1 MFSQNSVHALE
12 TEFDKLS
19 KLLGNKNVRTT
30 FSGDGA
36 YTNGE
41 VVNVPEM
48 DRTREL
54 DPRHQAIMRGYHI
67 HEVSH
72 VTDSDMSILKRRTVK
87 ESPELKDTWNCV
99 EDVFVERKAQ
109 EKYAGARRSL
119 EVTVDSVLEAENKH
133 WADNPEENVNRRKRW
148 WTEIPYAALQQARS
162 KMGYDSEALEE
173 YLDEMPKELAKQADK
188 WSDKM
193 LKCQNTEE
201 SLRTARAIKKVVDKY
216 EDENPLPPPPPP
228 KPSEGDGNKSDD
240 NTTSQQSKSGDNK
253 SDDNKSD
260 SKSNDSKGDDKGDN
274 KDDGKQKPREITPEA
289 PWSELTPEEKIQRRE
304 QRMEA
309 HIKAQE
315 QAEEERQAAESKGK
329 GFVLSD
335 ALGREKKAN
344 EKVFRTYSSGF
355 ASRNVEV
362 DLAPVYRD
370 HEEAWNHLPS
380 LLPQNEKGKRLFGNL
395 STVFRI
401 RRDNGNYIERTKVAK
416 EHLSCHSS
424 LRQYSAR
431 LRRLLLAREDR
442 RNEGGYNSGRVDP
455 RRLSQLV
462 AGCENIFSRSSVL
475 QTDETRVMIAVDGS
489 GSMDKNKTQM
499 AVLALN
505 ECLGRANVK
514 FDICEWASVEGQK
527 ADRVNG
533 RTQPFVVHHK
543 KANESWKKLDKVF
556 EYNPFGGY
564 TPTASVVYTM
574 ATIMKAWREPRKIL
588 FFVTDGLP
596 NGAYSGEPRVV
607 RKYNDAM
614 IEHGIE
620 VIGVGVY
627 KPSDPHREHG
637 EACLKQMFKHH
648 VICDFNTFGETLL
661 GGIEK
666 LLIKEGHANAA

>member
-1 MFSQNSVHALE
+1 MFSQNSVRALE

-19 KLLGNKNVRTT
+19 KLLGNKTVRTT
-30 FSGDGA
+30 FKGDGA
-36 YTNGE
+36 YTDGQ

-48 DRTREL
+48 DRTKNL
-54 DPRHQAIMRGYHI
+54 DPKHQAIMRGYHI

-72 VTDSDMSILKRRTVK
+72 VTDTDMSILNRRSVK
-87 ESPELKDTWNCV
+87 ENPELKDTWNCV

-148 WTEIPYAALQQARS
+148 WTEIPYAALQAARS

-173 YLDEMPKELAKQADK
+173 YLDEMPKQLAKQAHK

-240 NTTSQQSKSGDNK
+240 NTTSEQSKSGDNK
-253 SDDNKSD
+253 SEDNKSG
-260 SKSNDSKGDDKGDN
+260 SKGD
-274 KDDGKQKPREITPEA
+274 GKQEPKEITPQV
-289 PWSELTPEEKIQRRE
+289 PYDQLTDAEKLQRRNEEVERRHEQRRE
-304 QRMEA
+304 QYLREL
-309 HIKAQE
+309 
-315 QAEEERQAAESKGK
+315 ERQSQHQASQSKGK

-335 ALGREKKAN
+335 ALEREKKAN
-344 EKVFRTYSSGF
+344 EDVFRAYGSGLNC
-355 ASRNVEV
+355 RNVDV
-362 DLAPVYRD
+362 DLAPVYRT
-370 HEEAWNHLPS
+370 HEEAWQHLPS
-380 LLPQNEKGKRLFGNL
+380 LLPQNAKAKRVYGNVGSLF
-395 STVFRI
+395 VH
-401 RRDNGNYIERTKVAK
+401 RREHGRFTDATKLAK
-416 EHLSCHSS
+416 DHLALNSD

-455 RRLSQLV
+455 RRLSQLI
-462 AGCENIFSRSSVL
+462 AGSENIFSRSSVL
-475 QTDETRVMIAVDGS
+475 HTDETRVMISVDGS
-489 GSMDKNKTQM
+489 GSMDKHKTQM

-514 FDICEWASVEGQK
+514 FDISEWACVEGSK
-527 ADRVNG
+527 VDRVNG
-533 RTQPFVVHHK
+533 RTQPFIIHHK
-543 KANESWKKLDKVF
+543 TANENWKKLDKVF
-556 EYNPFGGY
+556 EYNPFGGN
-564 TPTASVVYTM
+564 TPTASAVYTM
-574 ATIMKAWREPRKIL
+574 ANIMSTWREPRRIL
-588 FFVTDGLP
+588 FLITDGLP
-596 NGAYSGEPRVV
+596 NGTYSGEPEVV
-607 RKYNDAM
+607 RKYADAM

-620 VIGVGVY
+620 VIGVGVF
-627 KPSDPHREHG
+627 KRSCPSRKRG
-637 EACLKQMFKHH
+637 EDCLKDMFKHH